1 MKLQL
6 ENQFFV
12 VGLAIFAE
20 NLKLLETF
28 FSHLPKQL
36 NIAFIIVV
44 QNQSANF
51 PSHLV
56 QLLKGKTILTVHKIE
71 DGMIINPWTVYI
83 VPEGKYLHL
92 CNVD

>member
-1 MKLQL
+1 M
-6 ENQFFV
+6 
-12 VGLAIFAE
+12 
-20 NLKLLETF
+20 
-28 FSHLPKQL
+28 
-36 NIAFIIVV
+36 IVV